1 MRLYALYLQMTQ
13 VRRWLNL
20 VARSVFCGFTLSAS
34 LLLSTST
41 AFQSGPC
48 DQDEDGDGLKEAEKQ
63 WQEGVI
69 FFVVEPFLSLSP
81 WELAAMSSL
90 AQWWPKWEGWVFGGL
105 SWLCLKK
112 RGVGLA
118 SSLRWWQDGD
128 EFLVARGASGGSLRL
143 LSGLSPPNALQAH
156 TRRAKEPFPHPLT
169 WLWTWKREGIRS

>member
-1 MRLYALYLQMTQ
+1 MRLYALCLQMTQ

-63 WQEGVI
+63 WQEGMS
-69 FFVVEPFLSLSP
+69 FFCGRACPFLLTLGTCGDEQFSTMVTKMRG
-81 WELAAMSSL
+81 MSIR
-90 AQWWPKWEGWVFGGL
+90 WVVMTMPE
-105 SWLCLKK
+105 K